1 MSSLVAALDSFTPK
15 QLGENMHSEYGW
27 SHDLKEEILQVFFQL
42 TRTSEKSTME
52 SLAQRFQNLV
62 SRVNAS
68 SNTHEAHLI
77 YTLQRMAV
85 QTRDI
90 VAGKGEYRLG
100 WYLINAFDK
109 AGQGETARKMIY
121 YSVHPLPVDTEGETK
136 IDVHPYG
143 SWKDI
148 KYMWCQFTWSQ
159 ETQDFMIKLVN
170 DQVRKEQSLLKEGKA
185 PESLVGRWVPRAKS
199 KFGPMFGPL
208 AKDYYSCYLET
219 AKSPAAKEGAKR
231 KAYGSY
237 RTLIATLNKALN
249 TPQINMCG
257 KTWSDIDYDKDVTSV
272 TLSRSSKAF
281 RNKTKTGEQ
290 RSTDEDRIQ
299 AATKYESWLASKV
312 KSGETVK
319 GSRVGINDLV
329 NQAIKNGYCA
339 DQSEKNRINLQ
350 WKDGEDKIGNLGN
363 IVAMVDTSGSMD
375 GDPMNAAIGMG
386 IRVAEKSSL
395 GKRVMSFSATP
406 RWCVLPEEDDFCR
419 DAYTIRGINDWGMNT
434 NFTAALK
441 LMLDACVSAKL
452 TSEQVGDLV
461 LAVFSDMQIDYQ
473 GNESL
478 TDSMWQHMEKT
489 YAAYGYTKVPH
500 ILFWNL
506 RSTSGFPSLSS
517 QKNATMFSGFS
528 PALLNLFCEKGVD
541 GLRECTPMTQ
551 LMEILDHPRYK
562 IFSPESAEV

>member
-15 QLGENMHSEYGW
+15 QIGENMHSEYGW

-42 TRTSEKSTME
+42 TRTSDKSKME
-52 SLAQRFQNLV
+52 GLAQRFQNLV

-85 QTRDI
+85 QTRDV

-100 WYLINAFDK
+100 WFLINAFDK
-109 AGQGETARKMIY
+109 AGLGETARKMIY
-121 YSVHPLPVDTEGETK
+121 YSVHPLPLDTQGETK

-159 ETQDFMIKLVN
+159 ETSDFMIKLVN

-185 PESLVGRWVPRAKS
+185 PESLVGRWAPRAKS
-199 KFGPMFGPL
+199 KFGAMFGPL
-208 AKDYYSCYLET
+208 AKDYYSGYLET
-219 AKSPAAKEGAKR
+219 AKTPAALEGAKR
-231 KAYGSY
+231 KAYGEY
-237 RTLIATLNKALN
+237 RKLLASLNKALK

-290 RSTDEDRIQ
+290 RSTDEDRIK
-299 AATKYESWLASKV
+299 AAAKYEAWLASKV
-312 KSGETVK
+312 KNGQTVK
-319 GSRVGINDLV
+319 GSRVGVNDLV
-329 NQAIKNGYCA
+329 KQAYNPGG
-339 DQSEKNRINLQ
+339 QSEIDRINLQ
-350 WKDGEDKIGNLGN
+350 WMDGLDKIGNLGN
-363 IVAMVDTSGSMD
+363 MVAMVDTSGSMI
-375 GDPMNAAIGMG
+375 GDPMDAAIGLG
-386 IRVAEKSSL
+386 IRVAEKSAL

-406 RWCVLPEEDDFCR
+406 RWCQLPEDDNFCR
-419 DAYTIRGINDWGMNT
+419 DVNLVRGINDWGMNT

-441 LMLDACVSAKL
+441 LMLDASVSAKL
-452 TSEQVGDLV
+452 TSDQVGDLV

-478 TDSMWQHMEKT
+478 TDSMWQHIEKM

-506 RSTSGFPSLSS
+506 RSTSGFPSMSS

-528 PALLNLFCEKGVD
+528 PALLNLFCEKGAD
-541 GLRECTPMTQ
+541 GLRECTPMSQ
-551 LMEILDHPRYK
+551 LMEVLDHPRYK

>member
-1 MSSLVAALDSFTPK
+1 MSSLTSALDNYTPK

-27 SHDLKEEILQVFFQL
+27 SHELKEEILQVFFQL
-42 TRTSEKSTME
+42 TRTSDKSTME
-52 SLAQRFQNLV
+52 RLGRRYQNLV
-62 SRVNAS
+62 SRVWAS
-68 SNTHEAHLI
+68 SNTHDAKLI
-77 YTLQRMAV
+77 WTLQKMAV

-109 AGQGETARKMIY
+109 AGLGDTARKMIY
-121 YSVHPLPVDTEGETK
+121 YSVHPLTQDTASETK
-136 IDVHPYG
+136 MDVHPYG

-148 KYMWCQFTWSQ
+148 KYMWCEFTWSQ
-159 ETQDFMIKLVN
+159 ETSNFMIKLIN
-170 DQVRKEQSLLKEGKA
+170 DQVHKDHALLNEGKA

-199 KFGPMFGPL
+199 KFGEMFGPL

-219 AKSPAAKEGAKR
+219 ANNPTALEGAKR

-237 RTLIATLNKALN
+237 RTLIASLNRALK
-249 TPQINMCG
+249 TPQVNMCG
-257 KTWSDIDYDKDVTSV
+257 NTWSEIDYDKNVTSV

-290 RSTDEDRIQ
+290 RSTDKDRIQ
-299 AATKYESWLASKV
+299 AAANYEDWLASKV
-312 KSGETVK
+312 KNGETVK
-319 GSRVGINDLV
+319 GSRVGLNDLV
-329 NQAIKNGYCA
+329 KQAYRPS
-339 DQSEKNRINLQ
+339 DQSEVDRINLQ

-363 IVAMVDTSGSMD
+363 IIAMVDTSGSMD
-375 GDPMNAAIGMG
+375 GDPMNAAIGLG
-386 IRVAEKSSL
+386 LCVAEKSLL

-406 RWCVLPEEDDFCR
+406 RWCQLPEDDNFCR
-419 DAYTIRGINDWGMNT
+419 DVQTIRGLYDWGMNT

-441 LMLDACVSAKL
+441 LILDASVNAKL
-452 TSEQVGDLV
+452 TSDQVGDLV

-478 TDSMWQHMEKT
+478 TDSMWEHIEKM

-506 RSTSGFPSLSS
+506 RSTTGFPSLSS

-528 PALLNLFCEKGVD
+528 PSLLNIFCDKGID
-541 GLRECTPMTQ
+541 GLRECTPMSQ
-551 LMEILDHPRYK
+551 LMEVLDHPRYK
-562 IFSPESAEV
+562 IFSPESNSVII